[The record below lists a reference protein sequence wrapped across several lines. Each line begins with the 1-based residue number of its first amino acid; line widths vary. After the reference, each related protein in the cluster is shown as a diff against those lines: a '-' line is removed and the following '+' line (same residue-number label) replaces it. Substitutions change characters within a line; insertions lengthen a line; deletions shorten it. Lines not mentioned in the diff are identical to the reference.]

1 MCSAWRAEL
10 GQAAADL
17 SPSRS
22 GVTEIM
28 VMGVTEMTEKLSSE
42 ARRDDNRLRAKK
54 KMEMATMKIF
64 PGHKRV
70 IDNKSS
76 P

>member
-17 SPSRS
+17 SLSSS

-28 VMGVTEMTEKLSSE
+28 GVTDMTEKLFSE
-42 ARRDDNRLRAKK
+42 ARGDDNRLRVKK

-76 P
+76 L